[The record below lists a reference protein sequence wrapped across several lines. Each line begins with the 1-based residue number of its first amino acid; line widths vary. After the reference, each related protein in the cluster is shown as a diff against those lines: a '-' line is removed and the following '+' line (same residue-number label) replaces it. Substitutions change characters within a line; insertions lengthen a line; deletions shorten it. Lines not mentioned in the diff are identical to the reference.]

1 MAFRG
6 DEAQDPRADIAS
18 GGTRQLRVTG
28 CAASGTINKPTTSHT
43 ARAKVLS
50 GYDMAAGLSPHC
62 SREGHFASSQVER
75 GDICEY

>member
-6 DEAQDPRADIAS
+6 DEAQDPRAGIAS
-18 GGTRQLRVTG
+18 GGKWQLQVTG
-28 CAASGTINKPTTSHT
+28 RAANGTINKPTTSHP